1 MMKLL
6 FVVVPVV
13 VRLVVIVL
21 ERLTE
26 QPIMRT
32 RINRGSDEFLAW
44 EAKHAGE
51 IELDAMLE
59 PGGSRGWE
67 RRR

>member
-1 MMKLL
+1 MLKLL

-13 VRLVVIVL
+13 VRVVVVML

-26 QPIMRT
+26 PPIMRA
-32 RINRGSDEFLAW
+32 RINRGSDEFFAW

-51 IELDAMLE
+51 TELDEVLN
-59 PGGSRGWE
+59 PGKL
-67 RRR
+67 RR